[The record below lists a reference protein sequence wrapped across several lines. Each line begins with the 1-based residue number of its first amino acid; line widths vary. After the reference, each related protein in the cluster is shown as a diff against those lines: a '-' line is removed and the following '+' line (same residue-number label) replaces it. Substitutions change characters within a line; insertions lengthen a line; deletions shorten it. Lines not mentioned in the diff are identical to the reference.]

1 MEHQQCQEEES
12 TENLFIKNRCFHIEY
27 EEYEAYR
34 HVQEINLYKSIKKYH
49 KEQPMF
55 NPLENQRHQD
65 ILDWLKKN
73 IRKGEENPEAHLG
86 WTTGADSARWPSMKL
101 TDYKDTYDLLCILT

>member
-49 KEQPMF
+49 KEQPM
-55 NPLENQRHQD
+55 
-65 ILDWLKKN
+65 
-73 IRKGEENPEAHLG
+73 GEENPEAHLG